1 MDKEEKEYY
10 KKLILDILGL
20 EEESNIK
27 EIYLKIKEKDK
38 IINKM
43 VSYIGSISFDDINKK
58 LKEND
63 VAYYGIN
70 GAIKEFFKQKA
81 IKN

>member
-58 LKEND
+58 LKDDD

>member
-20 EEESNIK
+20 EEESNVK

-43 VSYIGSISFDDINKK
+43 ASYIGAISFDDINKK
-58 LKEND
+58 LKDDD
-63 VAYYGIN
+63 VTYYGIK